1 MNIPFN
7 KPYLTGT
14 ELEYITQALK
24 NRKLSGDGDFTFR
37 CQEYFEKRFNFGK
50 SLLTSSCTDALEMS
64 AILADIKLGD
74 EVIAPSYTFVS
85 TVNAFALRGAKIIF
99 VDSSTENPNLD
110 VSALPGLISENTKAI
125 IPVHYAGVACDMDP
139 ILSLAKQY
147 NLSVIEDAAQAFDS
161 YYKGKSLGSIGQ
173 FSTFSFH
180 ETKNII
186 CGEGGM
192 LVVNDKNHIARAEII
207 REKGT
212 NRSAFFRGDVDKYGW
227 VDVGSSFLPSDILAS
242 MLYAQLLESER
253 IQNRRVDIWQRY
265 WDALSILSDNGL
277 AQLPIIPDYATNNG
291 HMFYL
296 VCRNIDERSEL
307 ISYLK
312 NNGIQAVF
320 HYQCL
325 HKSKFFEGKHDDRVL
340 WNADRYTDCLV
351 RLPLYFE
358 LENEQINFIAT
369 CILQFYGLAKN

>member
-1 MNIPFN
+1 M
-7 KPYLTGT
+7 
-14 ELEYITQALK
+14 
-24 NRKLSGDGDFTFR
+24 
-37 CQEYFEKRFNFGK
+37 
-50 SLLTSSCTDALEMS
+50 
-64 AILADIKLGD
+64 
-74 EVIAPSYTFVS
+74 
-85 TVNAFALRGAKIIF
+85 
-99 VDSSTENPNLD
+99 
-110 VSALPGLISENTKAI
+110 
-125 IPVHYAGVACDMDP
+125 
-139 ILSLAKQY
+139 
-147 NLSVIEDAAQAFDS
+147 
-161 YYKGKSLGSIGQ
+161 
-173 FSTFSFH
+173 
-180 ETKNII
+180 
-186 CGEGGM
+186 
-192 LVVNDKNHIARAEII
+192 
-207 REKGT
+207 
-212 NRSAFFRGDVDKYGW
+212 
-227 VDVGSSFLPSDILAS
+227 GSSFLPSDILAS